1 MANNPPPDDGSLR
14 YVPDGP
20 KISVLPGHTPD
31 YSHATFC
38 IEEEDHTLGNALR
51 WMIMKKC
58 VLFPAS
64 WLRGKGPNEGYSPK
78 VEFCGYS
85 MPHPSEYK
93 INLRIQMYD
102 NHSSLTALQQ
112 ALRQLDD
119 LAATIE
125 EKYNASLEGEQWE
138 QGQDGEMTLEGA
150 KRFAQEAGR
159 KKEREAMEL

>member
-1 MANNPPPDDGSLR
+1 MSNPPPDDGSLR

-20 KISVLPGHTPD
+20 KISVLPGHTTD

-51 WMIMKKC
+51 WMIMK
-58 VLFPAS
+58 
-64 WLRGKGPNEGYSPK
+64 NPK

-102 NHSSLTALQQ
+102 NASSLDAL
-112 ALRQLDD
+112 ALALKQLDD
-119 LAATIE
+119 LAGAIE
-125 EKYNASLEGEQWE
+125 EEYNASLEGGEWE
-138 QGQDGEMTLEGA
+138 QGEDGEMDLEGA
-150 KRFAQEAGR
+150 KRYAAEVKKRREKEAKEGR
-159 KKEREAMEL
+159 